1 MEDKQKELL
10 WGQLVARVG
19 TGGAAAVFDVVG
31 LGKKADMKPLEGR
44 YRFTLVDEEAALPNC
59 PFLREAKALETRFRE
74 EIDQGSVQETHAV
87 YDRLK
92 MAECRCDGWA
102 HACVDVIGAGFR
114 KVIAPAE

>member
-44 YRFTLVDEEAALPNC
+44 YRLALVDVEALLPDC
-59 PFLREAKALETRFRE
+59 PFFSERRRHWSLASVRKLTR
-74 EIDQGSVQETHAV
+74 
-87 YDRLK
+87 
-92 MAECRCDGWA
+92 AESRRSMPCMTA
-102 HACVDVIGAGFR
+102 
-114 KVIAPAE
+114 